1 MFFSFFEK
9 FLGIFSQACPYTVI
23 DIEFQ
28 EGINMA
34 RGQRKTIEEKISEK
48 ENLIESLKIRLKS
61 EQRELEELHKEKR
74 EVDMKALH
82 EVLEEANITAVDAAD
97 IIRGYLQEREDS
109 VEENE

>member
-1 MFFSFFEK
+1 ME
-9 FLGIFSQACPYTVI
+9 
-23 DIEFQ
+23 
-28 EGINMA
+28 
-34 RGQRKTIEEKISEK
+34 RGQLKTIEEKISEK

>member
-1 MFFSFFEK
+1 
-9 FLGIFSQACPYTVI
+9 
-23 DIEFQ
+23 
-28 EGINMA
+28 MA
-34 RGQRKTIEEKISEK
+34 RGQRKTKEEKISEK

>member
-1 MFFSFFEK
+1 
-9 FLGIFSQACPYTVI
+9 
-23 DIEFQ
+23 
-28 EGINMA
+28 MA

-82 EVLEEANITAVDAAD
+82 EVLEGEHNGSGCS
-97 IIRGYLQEREDS
+97 GYYKRIFTGKRRLCRRK
-109 VEENE
+109 

>member
-1 MFFSFFEK
+1 
-9 FLGIFSQACPYTVI
+9 
-23 DIEFQ
+23 
-28 EGINMA
+28 MA

-82 EVLEEANITAVDAAD
+82 EVLEEANIAAVDAAD
-97 IIRGYLQEREDS
+97 IIRGYLQ
-109 VEENE
+109 

>member
-1 MFFSFFEK
+1 
-9 FLGIFSQACPYTVI
+9 
-23 DIEFQ
+23 
-28 EGINMA
+28 MA

-74 EVDMKALH
+74 EVDMKALQ

>member
-1 MFFSFFEK
+1 
-9 FLGIFSQACPYTVI
+9 
-23 DIEFQ
+23 
-28 EGINMA
+28 MA

-82 EVLEEANITAVDAAD
+82 EVLEEANITAAD